1 MHLSIGL
8 PLRDLAERFGVN
20 TTTASRII
28 AAWAHLLYN
37 LLGRQCLWISP
48 EAVRAHLPPEFSAFS
63 DTQVVLDCTEVFCQ
77 TLSSALQQSQASPKN
92 KSRAAFKAMI
102 GMAPHGAVTF
112 VSALYSGSLGGR
124 EIFKLSGI
132 TSLLTPDMAIMVDK
146 GYLIDDLAPC
156 KVHRP
161 AFFSDDRHNPQT
173 TFIRRLRVHV
183 ERCIRRV
190 KENKLFDKDVPLCVR
205 GSVEELFSVA
215 CYLVNYQ
222 NRPLHETD
230 AARLIY

>member
-1 MHLSIGL
+1 MHLSVGL

-20 TTTASRII
+20 TTTASGII
-28 AAWAHLLYN
+28 AAWAHLLYI

-48 EAVRAHLPPEFSAFS
+48 ETVRAHLPHEFSAFS
-63 DTQVVLDCTEVFCQ
+63 DTQVVLDCTEVFCR
-77 TLSSALQQSQASPKN
+77 TLSSTLLQSQASPKN
-92 KSRAAFKAMI
+92 KSHVAFKALI

-112 VSALYSGSLGGR
+112 VSALYSGSLGAR

-161 AFFSDDRHNPQT
+161 AFFSDDRQNPET
-173 TFIRRLRVHV
+173 AFIRRLRVHV
-183 ERCIRRV
+183 EQCIRRV
-190 KENKLFDKDVPLCVR
+190 KENKLFDKEAPLCVC

-222 NRPLHETD
+222 NRPLYETD
-230 AARLIY
+230 TA